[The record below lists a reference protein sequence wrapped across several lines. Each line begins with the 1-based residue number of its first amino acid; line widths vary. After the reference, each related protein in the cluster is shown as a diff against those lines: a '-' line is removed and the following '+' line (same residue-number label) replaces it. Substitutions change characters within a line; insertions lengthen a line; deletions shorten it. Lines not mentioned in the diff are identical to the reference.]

1 MMDKRNGSMDTMSIG
16 AMNSA
21 FEAATQQFFALALTG
36 AVYAILITMTACLMA
51 GIMRRVR

>member
-1 MMDKRNGSMDTMSIG
+1 MMDKRNGTMDTMSIG